1 MEKIKKYININS
13 KIIWNLK
20 FKQYICT
27 NNKTKTMKT
36 KVSINYLI
44 KVKSSGEEKIR
55 SVKFGGYIKDIKEI
69 DQLIKET
76 KEKQGYWKIVEIKI
90 NFVEEKS
97 ES

>member
-1 MEKIKKYININS
+1 
-13 KIIWNLK
+13 
-20 FKQYICT
+20 
-27 NNKTKTMKT
+27 MKT

-44 KVKSSGEEKIR
+44 KVKSSEEEKIR
-55 SVKFGGYIKDIKEI
+55 SIKFGGYVKDIKEI

-76 KEKQGYWKIVEIKI
+76 REKPGYWKIVEIKI